1 MGNIDCSMGCNPDT
15 LMCGDTQNEALIDTS
30 RLDLASVRITEFE
43 KRVKRFAHPI
53 DKGRVSVDQLFE
65 SFSDTEIF
73 SQLRN
78 PFSVVYKLLLSPFF
92 RQLALSHYDKL
103 SQEAFE

>member
-1 MGNIDCSMGCNPDT
+1 MGCNPEI
-15 LMCGDTQNEALIDTS
+15 LQCGDSTNEAMVDTT
-30 RLDLASVRITEFE
+30 RLDLASVRIMDFE

-53 DKGRVSVDQLFE
+53 NKGRVSVDQLFE
-65 SFSDTEIF
+65 SFSDTDIF

-92 RQLALSHYDKL
+92 RQLGLSHYEKL
-103 SQEAFE
+103 SQDAYQ